1 MNNLHYTSPELMAME
16 QRERANLINSIT
28 GFKALALIGTVDLKG
43 QTNLAIFNSLVHI
56 GAHPP
61 LLGFICRPDSVERHT
76 LDNIQKT
83 GYYTINHVHKDFYQ
97 KAHQTSARYNK
108 DQSEFEATG
117 LNAIYKHQF
126 LAPFVNES
134 NIQIGMHLKEE
145 IVISSNNTIMIIGEM
160 IHIEIPKSCLTLDG
174 FLDIERAG
182 TITVS
187 GLDSYHTTTRIS
199 RLSYAKPDKEII
211 EEPLIYKD

>member
-1 MNNLHYTSPELMAME
+1 
-16 QRERANLINSIT
+16 
-28 GFKALALIGTVDLKG
+28 
-43 QTNLAIFNSLVHI
+43 
-56 GAHPP
+56 
-61 LLGFICRPDSVERHT
+61 
-76 LDNIQKT
+76 
-83 GYYTINHVHKDFYQ
+83 
-97 KAHQTSARYNK
+97 
-108 DQSEFEATG
+108 
-117 LNAIYKHQF
+117 
-126 LAPFVNES
+126 
-134 NIQIGMHLKEE
+134 
-145 IVISSNNTIMIIGEM
+145 MIIGEM